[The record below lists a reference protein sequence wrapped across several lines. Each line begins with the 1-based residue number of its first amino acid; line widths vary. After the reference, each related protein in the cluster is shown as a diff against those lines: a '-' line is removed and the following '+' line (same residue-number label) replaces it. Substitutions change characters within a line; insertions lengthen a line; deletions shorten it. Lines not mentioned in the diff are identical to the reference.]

1 METYISIYLIALV
14 TLQSITRLILVI
26 LNEEIIQFKGLD
38 LAAKPLASGSKG
50 IIKPRSGSI
59 ELTTR
64 KRLSRKSPGPELRK
78 PLRSIPP
85 PSNVVG
91 PETVRYSFF

>member
-1 METYISIYLIALV
+1 M
-14 TLQSITRLILVI
+14 
-26 LNEEIIQFKGLD
+26 
-38 LAAKPLASGSKG
+38 AAKPLSAGGKG
-50 IIKPRSGSI
+50 IMKPRSGSI

-91 PETVRYSFF
+91 PETVKLFVINRRHRFFHYFVCAI